1 MTASN
6 PHDLKIGDTLFIP
19 PMGRG
24 GGRTVIINKVGT
36 HYAHTTHGRI
46 VLQTLQIEW
55 AMYGEYASRS
65 EEAYLARRAL
75 ERAHNVLKM
84 RLDYTPRSGV
94 TLDAVMQA
102 AALLGVDIK
111 DWLP

>member
-19 PMGRG
+19 PMGRREG
-24 GGRTVIINKVGT
+24 HTVIINKVGT
-36 HYAHTTHGRI
+36 HYAHVTYGRI
-46 VLQTLQIEW
+46 VLQTLRIEW
-55 AMYGEYASRS
+55 GIYGEYAFRS
-65 EEAYLARRAL
+65 EEEYLARRTL
-75 ERAHNVLKM
+75 ERAHNALKV
-84 RLDYTPRSGV
+84 RLDYPPRSGV
-94 TLDAVMQA
+94 TLDAVKQA